1 MIKAVISIG
10 TEPSIKIIP
19 GGTNNK
25 PKVICEAMAKNG
37 ISKNKTL

>member
-19 GGTNNK
+19 GDTNK